1 MGKLAGLGESTGDG
15 EGEMKLGYV
24 SGWVTAGS
32 SAKIKITEGSLTS
45 DNLQMRGL
53 GIKKPQGIVQ

>member
-1 MGKLAGLGESTGDG
+1 MKSVSNLGGWCSKLAGLGGSTGDR

-32 SAKIKITEGSLTS
+32 SAKIKVI
-45 DNLQMRGL
+45 
-53 GIKKPQGIVQ
+53 